1 MFDHLT
7 RRSKLGWLTL
17 LSCLLMA
24 LASCTVPSP
33 SVALSTADEPA
44 TGAAPFRVVATT
56 NILGDIVHQVGG
68 DWIQLVTLLPV
79 GADPHSY
86 SATPADLRALS
97 EAQVIF
103 VVGEGV
109 EESLL
114 GVLENRA
121 VDSTLIAVNGAIDL
135 ADLTNEA
142 HTDGD
147 HTDEHEHEDGHHHH
161 GVDPHTWTSVAN
173 VIKWVE
179 TISDALATQDPA
191 NATSYASNAAAYT
204 SELRALDDEI
214 RAQVATIPAERRLLV
229 TDHETFG
236 YFARDYGFTV
246 VGTVIPSFSTAAASS
261 AQEVAALQR
270 QISETGA
277 PAIFVGSTVAPTL
290 ADQLASDLGIQV
302 VPLYADSL
310 SDADGPA
317 ATYLAM
323 MRYNSSAITTA
334 LQTD

>member
-1 MFDHLT
+1 MFDHLP

-24 LASCTVPSP
+24 LVSCTVPNP
-33 SVALSTADEPA
+33 SVAPSTTDEPA

-97 EAQVIF
+97 EAHLIF
-103 VVGEGV
+103 VVGAGI

-114 GVLENRA
+114 GVLENREG
-121 VDSTLIAVNGAIDL
+121 DSRLVAVNDSL
-135 ADLTNEA
+135 ALAALGEEDA
-142 HTDGD
+142 H
-147 HTDEHEHEDGHHHH
+147 EHEHHADEHHHH

-173 VIKWVE
+173 VIEWVE
-179 TISDALATQDPA
+179 TIADALATQDPA
-191 NATSYASNAAAYT
+191 NAASYASNAAAYT
-204 SELRALDDEI
+204 EALAILDQEI
-214 RAQVATIPAERRLLV
+214 RAQVVTIPPAQRLLV

-246 VGTVIPSFSTAAASS
+246 VGSVIPSFSTAAASS

-310 SDADGPA
+310 SDAAGPA

-323 MRYNSSAITTA
+323 MRYNSNAITTA
-334 LQTD
+334 LQPQ